1 MALSETS
8 HAEDLAFAIK
18 VPALDN
24 TFGALLLGT
33 FLGLVYVHFAFQTS
47 QSHRS
52 CPMRR
57 LYGLTLHQGYRY
69 TRFPAYDKD
78 SKYIKCTA
86 SFPDGRYAPV
96 RRLHLRLGGR
106 RTVGGHVGMFLRV
119 FVDSLR
125 WPVSILE
132 TLHSA
137 LALHVW

>member
-33 FLGLVYVHFAFQTS
+33 FLGLV
-47 QSHRS
+47 
-52 CPMRR
+52 

-78 SKYIKCTA
+78 SKWPSYSYSK
-86 SFPDGRYAPV
+86 RYTP
-96 RRLHLRLGGR
+96 L
-106 RTVGGHVGMFLRV
+106 
-119 FVDSLR
+119 
-125 WPVSILE
+125 
-132 TLHSA
+132 
-137 LALHVW
+137 